1 MREIRLGLI
10 GAGNMGEA
18 IVRGILG
25 AGVLQADEIL
35 AADPD
40 ANRRKLFEEDL
51 GVRTFV
57 EGGPV
62 AEQAPV
68 VLLAVKPQMF
78 DKALVPVASLLGPDS
93 LLLSIC
99 AGISTRHIEALV
111 PTGTRVVRAMPNTPM
126 VVGRGIAAIAA
137 GSKATPEDLETA
149 ERLMGAAAEVLRVPE
164 TLIDAV
170 TAVSGSGPAYFFY
183 LAELLASAGV
193 EVGLAEEDAKRL
205 ARVTFE
211 GAARLLAESGEEPE
225 ALRAKVTSP
234 GGTTEAAIRT
244 FDALGFPKMVA
255 EAVQAARDR
264 ARELGR

>member
-68 VLLAVKPQMF
+68 LLLAVKPQAF
-78 DKALVPVASLLGPDS
+78 DKALVPVASLLGPDT
-93 LLLSIC
+93 LLISIC

-126 VVGRGIAAIAA
+126 VVGRGIVALSPGAN
-137 GSKATPEDLETA
+137 ATQEDLATT
-149 ERLMGAAAEVLRVPE
+149 ERLLGAAAEVLRVPE

-225 ALRAKVTSP
+225 SLRRKVTSE

-244 FDALGFPKMVA
+244 FDTLGFGKMVA
-255 EAVQAARDR
+255 EAVKAARDR
-264 ARELGR
+264 GRELGR